1 MKKFILYGFMVLL
14 FGVALWWVLSQKSS
28 EAIQST
34 KAEFTMEAGRL
45 YHEFWANEAEANEKY
60 LNKIIRVSGEVVD
73 FSAEGKQKAA
83 VWLSANDHHAVK
95 CTLDP
100 RREHRRRVFQ
110 KGGLV
115 TFKGTCTG
123 FSGDVELENCVEE

>member
-73 FSAEGKQKAA
+73 FSAEGK
-83 VWLSANDHHAVK
+83 
-95 CTLDP
+95 
-100 RREHRRRVFQ
+100 
-110 KGGLV
+110 
-115 TFKGTCTG
+115 
-123 FSGDVELENCVEE
+123 